1 MELPDDASSRF
12 ECKRCNYSCTKKS
25 SILQHYDTAKHQ
37 TKIKS
42 VPHASSK
49 ICACGKA
56 FDLRSSLFNHKKTC
70 KATTDSDSSMS
81 LTVIENEIAIVAKKT
96 QDIADKNEE
105 LMDLKTMVQ
114 MLLNDRNNMF
124 DKSHDIM
131 AKNHEMMTKN
141 QEVLREITQQNQ
153 QLIQTIQE
161 MTPKIGNG
169 NIITTHNTQFNLNM
183 FLNTECKDA
192 IKLSDFV
199 KTLKITLQDLEFTKT
214 NGIVEGVSSI
224 IVNNLK
230 GMDVHLRP
238 IHCTDLKRETM
249 YVKTDEW
256 IRDEGNTYIKK
267 FIYMA
272 SCYQTRIIQ
281 DWMDAHPGWENK
293 EKMHIEYQTI
303 CKELYKNIECD
314 DNAHKKI
321 IKAFIKE
328 VHIPRT
334 GIQ

>member
-1 MELPDDASSRF
+1 MELLPNDSTSRF

-42 VPHASSK
+42 VPHSSSK
-49 ICACGKA
+49 TCECGKT
-56 FDLRSSLFNHKKTC
+56 FELRSSLFNHKKTC
-70 KATTDSDSSMS
+70 KATTDAASDSSMS
-81 LTVIENEIAIVAKKT
+81 LTVVDKEIATVAKKT
-96 QDIADKNEE
+96 QAITDKNEE

-114 MLLNDRNNMF
+114 MLLNDRNTMF
-124 DKSHDIM
+124 DKSHEIM
-131 AKNHEMMTKN
+131 VKN
-141 QEVLREITQQNQ
+141 QEVIREMTQQNQ

-169 NIITTHNTQFNLNM
+169 NIITTNNTQFNLNM

-199 KTLKITLQDLEFTKT
+199 KTLKITLQDLEYTKT
-214 NGIVEGVSSI
+214 KGIVEGVSSI

-230 GMDVHLRP
+230 GMDVHKRP

-256 IRDEGNTYIKK
+256 IKDEDNSYVKK
-267 FIYMA
+267 FIYMT

-281 DWMDAHPGWENK
+281 DWMAAHPGWENK
-293 EKMHIEYQTI
+293 EKMHVEYQTI

-314 DNAHKKI
+314 DTAHKKI

-334 GIQ
+334 GV

>member
-1 MELPDDASSRF
+1 MNHSDDTSSQF
-12 ECKRCNYSCTKKS
+12 TCKPCNYSCIKKS
-25 SILQHYDTAKHQ
+25 HMTQHCETDKH
-37 TKIKS
+37 KNCLKS
-42 VPHASSK
+42 VLKQIKPK
-49 ICACGKA
+49 IGCACGKT
-56 FDLRSSLFNHKKTC
+56 FELRSSLFNHKKTC
-70 KATTDSDSSMS
+70 KATDTSSSPMS
-81 LTVIENEIAIVAKKT
+81 LTVVEKEIANVTKKT

-114 MLLNDRNNMF
+114 MLLNDRNTMF
-124 DKSHDIM
+124 DKSHEIM
-131 AKNHEMMTKN
+131 VKN
-141 QEVLREITQQNQ
+141 QEVMREMTQQNQ

-169 NIITTHNTQFNLNM
+169 NIITTNNTQFNLNM

-199 KTLKITLQDLEFTKT
+199 KTLKITLQDLEYTKT
-214 NGIVEGVSSI
+214 KGIVEGVSSI

-256 IRDEGNTYIKK
+256 IRDEGNSYVKK
-267 FIYMA
+267 FIYMT

-281 DWMDAHPGWENK
+281 DWMAAHPGWETK
-293 EKMHIEYQTI
+293 EKMHVEYQMI

-314 DNAHKKI
+314 DSAHKKI